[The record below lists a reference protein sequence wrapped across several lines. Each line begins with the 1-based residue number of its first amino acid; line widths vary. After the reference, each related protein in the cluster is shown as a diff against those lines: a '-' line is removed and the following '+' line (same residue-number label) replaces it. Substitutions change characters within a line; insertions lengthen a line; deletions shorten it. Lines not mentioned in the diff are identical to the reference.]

1 MPARP
6 RRNSSQKTANASA
19 RTRKQGKTAGTTP
32 SGGNLFSFTL
42 DASTGEVV
50 KVETLDAAGTRR
62 KVPERRRKTLAREG
76 RERVEEVLVEA
87 FEAGIDCVLGD
98 SSEPSE
104 TDRDAELRHD
114 LVAPLIKRS
123 AASRLLKP
131 ESLNRAILG
140 TLMQHAINPAVEPP
154 RAP

>member
-6 RRNSSQKTANASA
+6 RRNSSQKTNASA
-19 RTRKQGKTAGTTP
+19 RARKDRKTASTTP
-32 SGGNLFSFTL
+32 SGGSLFSFTL
-42 DASTGEVV
+42 DATTGEVV
-50 KVETLDAAGTRR
+50 KVETLNAEGTRR
-62 KVPERRRKTLAREG
+62 KVPERQRKTLARKG

-114 LVAPLIKRS
+114 LVAPLLKRS
-123 AASRLLKP
+123 SASRLLNP

-140 TLMQHAINPAVEPP
+140 TLMQHSATEPP

>member
-6 RRNSSQKTANASA
+6 RRNSSQKANASA
-19 RTRKQGKTAGTTP
+19 RARKDRKTASTTP
-32 SGGNLFSFTL
+32 SGGSLFSFTL
-42 DASTGEVV
+42 DATTGEVV
-50 KVETLDAAGTRR
+50 KVETLNAEGTRR
-62 KVPERRRKTLAREG
+62 KVPERQRKTLARKG

-123 AASRLLKP
+123 SASRLLKP
-131 ESLNRAILG
+131 ESLNLAILG
-140 TLMQHAINPAVEPP
+140 TLMQHSATETP
-154 RAP
+154 RVP

>member
-6 RRNSSQKTANASA
+6 RRNSSQKSNASS
-19 RTRKQGKTAGTTP
+19 RPRKQGKTPDTTP
-32 SGGNLFSFTL
+32 AGGNLFSFTL
-42 DASTGEVV
+42 DATTGEVV
-50 KVETLDAAGTRR
+50 KVETLNAEGTRR
-62 KVPERRRKTLAREG
+62 KVPERQRKTLARKG

-104 TDRDAELRHD
+104 TERDAELRHD

-123 AASRLLKP
+123 SASRLLKP

-140 TLMQHAINPAVEPP
+140 TLMQHSVSPATETP
-154 RAP
+154 RSP

>member
-6 RRNSSQKTANASA
+6 RRNSSQKTNASA
-19 RTRKQGKTAGTTP
+19 RTRKQGKTPSTTP
-32 SGGNLFSFTL
+32 SSGNLFSFTL
-42 DASTGEVV
+42 DATTGEVV
-50 KVETLDAAGTRR
+50 KVETLNAEGTRR
-62 KVPERRRKTLAREG
+62 KVPERQRKTLARKG

-114 LVAPLIKRS
+114 LVAPLIKR
-123 AASRLLKP
+123 
-131 ESLNRAILG
+131 
-140 TLMQHAINPAVEPP
+140 
-154 RAP
+154 

>member
-6 RRNSSQKTANASA
+6 RRNSSPKANASA
-19 RTRKQGKTAGTTP
+19 RTRKERKTASTTP

-42 DASTGEVV
+42 DATTGEVV
-50 KVETLDAAGTRR
+50 RVETLDAEGTRR
-62 KVPERRRKTLAREG
+62 KVPERQRKTLARKG

-104 TDRDAELRHD
+104 TDDAELRHD
-114 LVAPLIKRS
+114 LVAPLLKRS
-123 AASRLLKP
+123 SASRLLKP

-140 TLMQHAINPAVEPP
+140 TLMQHSANEPP

>member
-6 RRNSSQKTANASA
+6 RRNSSPKTNASA
-19 RTRKQGKTAGTTP
+19 RKAKERKTASTTP

-42 DASTGEVV
+42 DATTGEVV
-50 KVETLDAAGTRR
+50 KVETLNAEGARR
-62 KVPERRRKTLAREG
+62 KMPESRRKTLARQG
-76 RERVEEVLVEA
+76 RERFEEVLVEA

-98 SSEPSE
+98 SAEPSE

-140 TLMQHAINPAVEPP
+140 TLMQHAINPADTP
-154 RAP
+154 RSP